1 MMANFPK
8 ELKYTKEHE
17 WVKLE
22 NGVAIVGITEH
33 AQSELGDIVFV
44 EMPELG
50 RQIKQHDDFGVV
62 ESVKTVSNLYSPVS
76 GTVVAVNEVLAD
88 APETINK
95 DAYNAGWIIKLEGV
109 DPKELDN
116 LMTAEQ
122 YQAFIGA

>member
-1 MMANFPK
+1 MANFPK

-22 NGVAIVGITEH
+22 NGVAVVGITEH

-50 RQIKQHDDFGVV
+50 RQIKQNDDFGVV

-76 GTVVAVNEVLAD
+76 GTVSAINEALAD

-109 DPKELDN
+109 EAKELDG
-116 LMTAEQ
+116 LLTAEQ
-122 YQAFIGA
+122 YQALVAG

>member
-1 MMANFPK
+1 MSNIPK

-62 ESVKTVSNLYSPVS
+62 ESVKTVSNLYTPVGGKVS
-76 GTVVAVNEVLAD
+76 AINQVLND
-88 APETINK
+88 TPEAINK
-95 DAYNAGWIIKLEGV
+95 DAYAAWIIKLDGVNAAELEG
-109 DPKELDN
+109 

-122 YQAFIGA
+122 YASLVAG

>member
-1 MMANFPK
+1 MANFPK

-22 NGVAIVGITEH
+22 NGLAVVGITEH

-50 RQIKQHDDFGVV
+50 RAIKQHDDFGVV

-76 GTVVAVNEVLAD
+76 GTVSAINEVLNDTPD
-88 APETINK
+88 AINK
-95 DAYNAGWIIKLEGV
+95 DAYAAWIIKLEGV
-109 DPKELDN
+109 NATELDG
-116 LMTAEQ
+116 LLTADQ
-122 YQAFIGA
+122 YQALIGA

>member
-1 MMANFPK
+1 MANFPK

-22 NGVAIVGITEH
+22 NGVAVVGITEH

-50 RQIKQHDDFGVV
+50 RQIKQNDDFGVV

-76 GTVVAVNEVLAD
+76 GTVSAINEALSD

-109 DPKELDN
+109 DAKELDG
-116 LMTAEQ
+116 LLTAEQ
-122 YQAFIGA
+122 YQAFVAG